1 MTQICLC
8 HQFVER
14 CEVNSS
20 SLILCR
26 SPMVDSTIWWSQV
39 TVEFLLDNLRF
50 DFSSLNSEPFSYER
64 NPTLQPLNQQDPLKA
79 YRYNPGSFIQLE
91 VRGEAAMF
99 QFYLFTDKMSRHNIY
114 LLCLIACS
122 QGEHLDLAITKEEVV
137 VLIGEGVC
145 AVKTLT
151 SNHLYCEPPPQ
162 QPAPGPNGK
171 KREGSDNLPEFTVRI

>member
-1 MTQICLC
+1 
-8 HQFVER
+8 
-14 CEVNSS
+14 
-20 SLILCR
+20 
-26 SPMVDSTIWWSQV
+26 
-39 TVEFLLDNLRF
+39 
-50 DFSSLNSEPFSYER
+50 
-64 NPTLQPLNQQDPLKA
+64 
-79 YRYNPGSFIQLE
+79 
-91 VRGEAAMF
+91 MF
-99 QFYLFTDKMSRHNIY
+99 QFYLFTDKISRHNIY

-171 KREGSDNLPEFTVRI
+171 KREGSDNLPEFTVRK